1 MNTLNA
7 LKEYYSDSTVYAR
20 KWKEQ
25 GGKVIGYFC
34 NVVPEEMIIA
44 AGFLPVRVTV
54 GPGADMRK
62 AGEKMGRAEGFAL
75 SMAGRVISGEYDF
88 LDYLVVPHARGSV
101 HKMYSVFRDMKK
113 ADSEGKIPEL
123 FFLDH
128 AHARYMTSRNYNR
141 DRMLEFAEK
150 LAEWSGAPLDEEALK
165 SACEL
170 TNQTRELITEFA
182 KRRAEGTI
190 SVTGAEALAVI
201 GASMFMDKK
210 EYNGLLED
218 LLNEPACTA
227 GGRPGAADER
237 ASFSDESPDAA
248 EALPRVYFAG
258 CPQYGPE
265 LYELL
270 ESCGC
275 RVIAENHCM
284 GNRAGEDPVIIRGN
298 VLEDIIHRYNT
309 MAPCPS
315 TPPLTGRVDYFKAC
329 VEKAKPDAV
338 VFFSPRGDAEAW
350 DIPDEKA
357 VLDAVNIPHIYFEK
371 QKGPVGDPEE
381 IRSRMAEFLSAV
393 KGGSPEASKTEDF
406 KEEAS
411 AEGGE

>member
-1 MNTLNA
+1 MSALKT
-7 LKEYYSDSTVYAR
+7 LKEYYSDSTRYAR
-20 KWKEQ
+20 EWKEK

-34 NVVPEEMIIA
+34 NIVPEEMIIA

-88 LDYLVVPHARGSV
+88 LDYLAVPHGRGSV

-113 ADSEGKIPEL
+113 ADPESKIPEL

-141 DRMLEFAEK
+141 DRMLEFADMLSK
-150 LAEWSGAPLDEEALK
+150 WSGSPLDEEALK
-165 SACEL
+165 NACEL
-170 TNQTRELITEFA
+170 TNRTRELITEFA
-182 KRRAEGTI
+182 ARRAAGTI
-190 SVTGAEALAVI
+190 GVTGPDALAVI
-201 GASMFMDKK
+201 GASMLMDKK

-218 LLNEPACTA
+218 LLANGTGEQLDE
-227 GGRPGAADER
+227 AAVK
-237 ASFSDESPDAA
+237 
-248 EALPRVYFAG
+248 VYFSG
-258 CPQYGPE
+258 CPQCGPE

-275 RVIAENHCM
+275 RVTAENHCW
-284 GNRAGEDPVIIRGN
+284 GNRVGEDPVVLRGN

-309 MAPCPS
+309 LSPCPS
-315 TPPLTGRVDYFKAC
+315 TPPLTGRVGYFKAC
-329 VEKAKPDAV
+329 VERAKPDAV

-350 DIPDEKA
+350 DIPDERA
-357 VLDAVNIPHIYFEK
+357 ALDELGIPHIYFEK

-381 IRSRMAEFLSAV
+381 IRPRMADFIREV
-393 KGGSPEASKTEDF
+393 KGGSPEDETAVG
-406 KEEAS
+406 
-411 AEGGE
+411 GGE